1 MLRHTLALL
10 ATAGL
15 IATSAGTAK
24 ADNEVIEKIMKEGFK
39 APKGT
44 PKLVEKVID
53 GKASDEEIKKLLELV
68 KQLPAEKPPRGEE
81 SDWKE
86 KTEALLKAAELC
98 ESKDPEGPAKL
109 KEASNCKAC
118 HRDHKPE

>member
-1 MLRHTLALL
+1 MFRHTFALL

-15 IATSAGTAK
+15 VAFSVSTVR

-53 GKASDEEIKKLLELV
+53 GKATDEEIKKLLELV

-81 SDWKE
+81 ADWKE
-86 KTEALLKAAELC
+86 KTDALLKAAELC
-98 ESKDPEGPAKL
+98 DTKDPEGPAKL
-109 KEASNCKAC
+109 KEAANCKAC